1 MASISHDRDRL
12 ARATAAGA
20 AAATQGPERERLRL
34 PYGWGYLPLGL
45 FLLVFPLFAGEFW
58 ALQIGAYTM
67 ILGVIALSLMFLA
80 GFGGMVS
87 LAQMTVAGCAG
98 YFFAIF
104 GTSSVVEI
112 SLGWSAWLSLPLSL
126 LVATA
131 FATMIGL
138 LASRTEGIYTIMIT
152 LAIAVAFFYFT
163 RQNYELFNGYN
174 GFAQI
179 APPAFLG
186 FDWRQPTLFYY
197 LSLAVAVACYAA
209 VVYLRRSTFGLTVQ
223 ALRDNQRRMRALG
236 YHVTGHQV
244 AAYATAGFMAALG
257 GLLLVWLNGR
267 ISPGTIGVGPVI
279 DILIIAVLGG
289 LRHPIGAFVGALA
302 FVLLDSFAIDLI
314 ERERFNTVIGLCFLA
329 VVLFSPDGLL
339 GLWARARDALA
350 RGGRA
355 RS

>member
-1 MASISHDRDRL
+1 MASITEQRDAPAGERGAELERRGL
-12 ARATAAGA
+12 A
-20 AAATQGPERERLRL
+20 L
-34 PYGWGYLPLGL
+34 PRGWAYLPLGL
-45 FLLVFPLFAGEFW
+45 FLVAFPLFAGEFW
-58 ALQIGAYTM
+58 TVQIGAYSM

-80 GFGGMVS
+80 GYGGMVS
-87 LAQMTVAGCAG
+87 LAQMTVAGTAG

-104 GTSSVVEI
+104 GTSSEMSI
-112 SLGWSAWLSLPLSL
+112 SLGWSPWLSLPLAL
-126 LVATA
+126 LVATL
-131 FATMIGL
+131 FATLIGL
-138 LASRTEGIYTIMIT
+138 LASRTAGIYTIMIT

-163 RQNYELFNGYN
+163 RQNYELFNGFN

-179 APPAFLG
+179 APPAFFG
-186 FDWRQPTLFYY
+186 YDWNQPQLFYY
-197 LSLAVAVACYAA
+197 LTLAVAALCYAA
-209 VVYLRRSTFGLTVQ
+209 VVYLGRSTFGLTVQ

-257 GLLLVWLNGR
+257 GLLLVFLNGR

-289 LRHPIGAFVGALA
+289 LRHPIGPFVGALA
-302 FVLLDSFAIDLI
+302 FVLLDNFAIDLI

-339 GLWARARDALA
+339 GLWEKARRALA
-350 RGGRA
+350 RGGRP

>member
-1 MASISHDRDRL
+1 MPSISRDRARL
-12 ARATAAGA
+12 AEGSAPG
-20 AAATQGPERERLRL
+20 QGSALERPPLRL
-34 PYGWGYLPLGL
+34 PRGWAYLPLGL
-45 FLLVFPLFAGEFW
+45 FLVVFPLFAGEFW
-58 ALQIGAYTM
+58 TVQIGAYSM
-67 ILGVIALSLMFLA
+67 ILGIIALSLMFLA
-80 GFGGMVS
+80 GYGGMVS
-87 LAQMTVAGCAG
+87 LAQMSVAGTAG

-104 GTSSVVEI
+104 GASSAEAI

-138 LASRTEGIYTIMIT
+138 LAARTEGIYTIMIT

-163 RQNYELFNGYN
+163 RQNYELFNGFN

-179 APPAFLG
+179 APPAFFGL
-186 FDWRQPTLFYY
+186 DWRRPLLFYY
-197 LSLAVAVACYAA
+197 LTLAVAVVCFAG
-209 VVYLRRSTFGLTVQ
+209 VVYLGRSTFGLTIK

-289 LRHPIGAFVGALA
+289 LRHPLGAFLGALA
-302 FVLLDSFAIDLI
+302 FVLLDNFAIDLI

-339 GLWARARDALA
+339 GLWERARRGLARA
-350 RGGRA
+350 GRS
-355 RS
+355 RP